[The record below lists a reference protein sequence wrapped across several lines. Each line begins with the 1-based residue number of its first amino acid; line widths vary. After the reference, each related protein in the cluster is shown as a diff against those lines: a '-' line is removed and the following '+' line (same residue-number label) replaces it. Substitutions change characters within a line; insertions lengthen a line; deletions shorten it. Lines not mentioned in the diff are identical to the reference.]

1 MVKLNKS
8 VCSLLYIKMENKL
21 LLARKK
27 RGFGYGMFNGMGG
40 KMQAGENIT
49 QTMLRETME
58 EIGVVPTGYELVSV
72 LKFDEYVK
80 GVRELVEVDVF
91 LADGYDGTIAESEEM
106 DPQWFELDNLPYD
119 NMFPDAK
126 YFLPDVLEGKKV
138 KGFFK
143 YDEEFNILENRLEVV
158 KKL

>member
-27 RGFGYGMFNGMGG
+27 RGFGYGMFNGVGG

-119 NMFPDAK
+119 NMFPDSK